1 MSKFSNYN
9 EELEVNAVED
19 TGVYATGDNMKKYI
33 STMEEKDLE
42 KFVIIK
48 SKLLYVGTDEKETEI
63 ANRLG
68 IGGGETTSD
77 AGATV
82 QEVQAIVDGVVEV
95 SKENKE
101 NIPVSDTDKTDE
113 EEHFDDS
120 EGLIGTRLFDRSSL
134 NLANGNWNILIEYN
148 NQNKETA
155 RYGSGYYWLK
165 KGQKYTI
172 KGEEIEFKNDYVI
185 NYKNEEFTILSGR
198 AVNWNVDATLG
209 VPDKIVDGKHTL
221 ALNLDPMSLANGRW
235 QDNGFVDSSTGRKF
249 DDFMAKNSDGSFV
262 NTGIRKTGDVKYDND
277 TKALKFNEDID
288 SNPLGEGG
296 YVALVDISTDL
307 SNGLTFEFYGNMSR
321 GLYKSSGKPDGQPR
335 LGIFCQTNSLNL
347 INPAVG
353 VRFFFSNSGN
363 ILDINGAK
371 IENSNGENLRQQGAS
386 HIAINNYKKFSD
398 YGFDLNE
405 DFYITVTF
413 IMSDSEDEEMKDGKF
428 ARVEYYING
437 NQLGYCYFDKV
448 GFTNSAINCFKK
460 NYYFVVGGT
469 VVFAPIDMYYY
480 KGACYCCRLYATG
493 LTSNQVKLNYD
504 MTLKYRDSF
513 KDDRIEN

>member
-1 MSKFSNYN
+1 MNAKFMSKFANYK
-9 EELEVNAVED
+9 EELEISCIDDQE
-19 TGVYATGDNMKKYI
+19 VYAVKEKMKKYI
-33 STMEEKDLE
+33 SSLEDNDLD
-42 KFVIIK
+42 KFVIVK
-48 SKLLYVGTDEKETEI
+48 SKLLYIGTDEKELDV
-63 ANRLG
+63 ANKLG
-68 IGGGETTSD
+68 LGGDIDSSD
-77 AGATV
+77 SKATV
-82 QEVQAIVDGVVEV
+82 KEIQAIIDEVVELKDDFE
-95 SKENKE
+95 SQ
-101 NIPVSDTDKTDE
+101 IPSSDTDKVGNPENTN
-113 EEHFDDS
+113 S
-120 EGLIGTRLFDRSSL
+120 NNGIIGTRLFDRNDL
-134 NLANGNWNILIEYN
+134 NLIYNTWNILIEYDRN
-148 NQNKETA
+148 NKETS
-155 RYGSGYYWLK
+155 RYGTDYYWLK
-165 KGQKYTI
+165 KGKDYTI
-172 KGEEIEFKNDYVI
+172 GKETLNFKNDYVV
-185 NYKNEEFTILSGR
+185 NYKNKEFTVLSGR
-198 AVNWNVDATLG
+198 AVNWNVNATLG
-209 VPDKIVDGKHTL
+209 VTENLV
-221 ALNLDPMSLANGRW
+221 LNLDPMSLANGKW
-235 QDNGFVDSSTGRKF
+235 EDKGFVDSSTGKKF

-296 YVALVDISTDL
+296 YVALVDKTADL

-321 GLYKSSGKPDGQPR
+321 GLYKSSGQPNGQPR

-363 ILDINGAK
+363 ILDIDGAK
-371 IENSNGENLRQQGAS
+371 IENSDGENIRQDGPS

-469 VVFAPIDMYYY
+469 VIFDPIDMYYY
-480 KGACYCCRLYATG
+480 KGDCYSCRLYATG

-513 KDDRIEN
+513 KNE